1 MMSMELM
8 EMLDDNL
15 VYLATSTP
23 ERKPNVVP
31 VGLCQAI
38 NEKQLIIID
47 VLFNKTRKNLEDNP
61 LVALSFTDHKRMA
74 SYQLKGRAEI
84 HTEGPI
90 FERMLQIQEQKE
102 ARMRSHMQ
110 QGAAMTQ
117 EMKEKSER
125 MKEWRKS
132 LRPKAA
138 VLITVEEI
146 YSHMPKLDSKAS
158 RGEIA

>member
-1 MMSMELM
+1 MINKELM
-8 EMLDDNL
+8 EMLDGNL

-23 ERKPNVVP
+23 EGRPNVVP

-47 VLFNKTRKNLEDNP
+47 VLFNKTRKNMEDNP

-84 HTEGPI
+84 HTDGPI
-90 FERMLQIQEQKE
+90 FEQMLQMREQKG
-102 ARMRSHMQ
+102 ARMKSGMQ
-110 QGAAMTQ
+110 QGAAMTK
-117 EMKEKSER
+117 EMNEKTER
-125 MKEWRKS
+125 MKEWRKN
-132 LRPKAA
+132 LHPKAA

-146 YSHMPKLDSKAS
+146 YSHMPKLDSRTSIQK
-158 RGEIA
+158 

>member
-1 MMSMELM
+1 MMSNEII
-8 EMLDDNL
+8 EMLDQNL

-23 ERKPNVVP
+23 EGKPNVVP

-84 HTEGPI
+84 HTDGPI
-90 FERMLQIQEQKE
+90 FQRMLEIREQKE
-102 ARMRSHMQ
+102 ARMRSRMQ
-110 QGAAMTQ
+110 HGAAMTE

-125 MKEWRKS
+125 MKEWRKN
-132 LRPKAA
+132 LHPKAA

-146 YSHMPKLDSKAS
+146 YSHMPMLDSRTNIQK
-158 RGEIA
+158 

>member
-1 MMSMELM
+1 MISKELM
-8 EMLDDNL
+8 EMLDENL
-15 VYLATSTP
+15 VYLATSNP
-23 ERKPNVVP
+23 EGKPNVVP
-31 VGLCQAI
+31 VGLCRAI
-38 NEKQLIIID
+38 NDKQLIIID

-84 HTEGPI
+84 HTDGPI
-90 FERMLQIQEQKE
+90 FDMMLQIRAQKE

-110 QGAAMTQ
+110 HGAAMTQ

-125 MKEWRKS
+125 MKEWRKN
-132 LRPKAA
+132 LHPKAA

-146 YSHMPKLDSKAS
+146 YSHMPKQ
-158 RGEIA
+158 

>member
-1 MMSMELM
+1 MISKELM
-8 EMLDDNL
+8 EMLDENL

-23 ERKPNVVP
+23 EGKPNVVP

-47 VLFNKTRKNLEDNP
+47 VLFNKTRKNLENNP

-84 HTEGPI
+84 HADGPI
-90 FERMLQIQEQKE
+90 FEQMLQMRAQKE
-102 ARMRSHMQ
+102 TRMRSRMQ
-110 QGAAMTQ
+110 QGAAMTE
-117 EMKEKSER
+117 EMKEKTER
-125 MKEWRKS
+125 MKEWRKN
-132 LRPKAA
+132 LHPKAA

-146 YSHMPKLDSKAS
+146 YSHMPKLDS
-158 RGEIA
+158 RGTIQK

>member
-1 MMSMELM
+1 MISKQLM

-23 ERKPNVVP
+23 EGKPNVVP
-31 VGLCQAI
+31 VGLCQAV
-38 NEKQLIIID
+38 NDRQLIIID

-84 HTEGPI
+84 HTDGPI
-90 FERMLQIQEQKE
+90 FERMLQIREQKE
-102 ARMRSHMQ
+102 ARVRSRMQ
-110 QGAAMTQ
+110 QGPAMTQ
-117 EMKEKSER
+117 EMKDKTER
-125 MKEWRKS
+125 MKEWRKN
-132 LRPKAA
+132 LHPKAA

-146 YSHMPKLDSKAS
+146 YSHMPKLDSENNIQK
-158 RGEIA
+158 

>member
-1 MMSMELM
+1 MISTKLM
-8 EMLDDNL
+8 EMLDENL
-15 VYLATSTP
+15 VYLATSNP
-23 ERKPNVVP
+23 EGKPNVVP
-31 VGLCQAI
+31 VGLCRAI
-38 NEKQLIIID
+38 NDKQLIIID

-84 HTEGPI
+84 HTAGPI
-90 FERMLQIQEQKE
+90 FERMLQIREQKE

-125 MKEWRKS
+125 MKEWRKN

-146 YSHMPKLDSKAS
+146 YSHMPKLDSRTNIQK
-158 RGEIA
+158 

>member
-1 MMSMELM
+1 MISTELM
-8 EMLDDNL
+8 EMLDENL
-15 VYLATSTP
+15 VYLATSNP
-23 ERKPNVVP
+23 EGKPNVVP

-38 NEKQLIIID
+38 NDKQLIIID

-84 HTEGPI
+84 HTNGPI
-90 FERMLQIQEQKE
+90 FERMLQVREQKE

-125 MKEWRKS
+125 MKEWRKN

-146 YSHMPKLDSKAS
+146 YSHMPKLDS
-158 RGEIA
+158 RTNIHR

>member
-1 MMSMELM
+1 MISTELM
-8 EMLDDNL
+8 EMLDKNL
-15 VYLATSTP
+15 VYLATSNP
-23 ERKPNVVP
+23 EGKPNVVP
-31 VGLCQAI
+31 VGLCRAI
-38 NEKQLIIID
+38 NDKQLIIID

-61 LVALSFTDHKRMA
+61 LVALSFTDYKRMA

-90 FERMLQIQEQKE
+90 FERMLQIREQKE
-102 ARMRSHMQ
+102 GRMRAHMQ

-125 MKEWRKS
+125 MKEWGKN

-146 YSHMPKLDSKAS
+146 YSHMPKLDSRTNIQK
-158 RGEIA
+158 